1 MWELLKK
8 FEEGV
13 GQEGMLDL
21 EEEGLGED
29 EGDEE
34 DEEGL
39 EELQKALEGVD
50 IGE

>member
-13 GQEGMLDL
+13 GQDGMLDL